1 MLYIA
6 YITESKFID
15 FYAWELKGRVMKLVG
30 DGFVLFVLGQTVV
43 FLFIFLMV
51 AFINITAAILRRF
64 EGEPEI
70 VSELTDDDEA
80 AEVAAAV
87 AAVQQSRANS

>member
-1 MLYIA
+1 
-6 YITESKFID
+6 
-15 FYAWELKGRVMKLVG
+15 MKLVG

-51 AFINITAAILRRF
+51 GFINLTAAILRRF
-64 EGEPEI
+64 ESGTEGAAET
-70 VSELTDDDEA
+70 VAEDGEA

-87 AAVQQSRANS
+87 AAVQQSRANF